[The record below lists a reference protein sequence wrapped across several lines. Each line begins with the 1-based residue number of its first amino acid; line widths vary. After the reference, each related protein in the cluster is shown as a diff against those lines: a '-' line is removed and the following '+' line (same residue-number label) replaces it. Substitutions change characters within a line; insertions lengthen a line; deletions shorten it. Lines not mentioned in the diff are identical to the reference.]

1 MAPVPPVAAASF
13 AIIAMQVLKK
23 KKKKKKCKANDV
35 CAEICFINGCSMG
48 IDL

>member
-23 KKKKKKCKANDV
+23 KKKCKVNDV
-35 CAEICFINGCSMG
+35 GGAEICFINGCSLV